1 MFIFNNRNRNFT
13 GKICVVTVPLITN
26 CLVDEIKGVDIGG
39 AGVWGYAARALE
51 LNCAYRNS
59 VVKLENKRG
68 KIVVKWILQEYEGN
82 ALTEFIWLRIGSLT
96 L

>member
-39 AGVWGYAARALE
+39 GGGGVGLRCSCIGAE
-51 LNCAYRNS
+51 LC
-59 VVKLENKRG
+59 VQKFCGE
-68 KIVVKWILQEYEGN
+68 
-82 ALTEFIWLRIGSLT
+82 T
-96 L
+96 